1 MSYELEGK
9 WKELFFASSQLSPF
23 RLSVGGHKVDLTV
36 GLDIVQPR
44 QIADR
49 DEEWN
54 CGVPAYGRKLQSCSC
69 PA

>member
-1 MSYELEGK
+1 MEEITHRIVSALA
-9 WKELFFASSQLSPF
+9 LAAIST
-23 RLSVGGHKVDLTV
+23 VHKVDPTV

-54 CGVPAYGRKLQSCSC
+54 CGVPAHGRKLQSCSC

>member
-1 MSYELEGK
+1 MEGTIHRIVSAVA
-9 WKELFFASSQLSPF
+9 LPAIS
-23 RLSVGGHKVDLTV
+23 RGHKVDPTV

-54 CGVPAYGRKLQSCSC
+54 CGVPAYGRKLQFCSC